1 MDMAPTI
8 IMAGIITV
16 MDTGMAIITGIGM
29 VITMVTI
36 MVMATIHTILT
47 ATTAIAITTHITDQD
62 AHLQALA
69 AAMLFLQEVW
79 PIHTTELW

>member
-1 MDMAPTI
+1 MAGTI
-8 IMAGIITV
+8 IAMA
-16 MDTGMAIITGIGM
+16 TGMAIITDTGM
-29 VITMVTI
+29 AITMVTI

-47 ATTAIAITTHITDQD
+47 VTTAIAITTLITDQD
-62 AHLQALA
+62 AQLQVLA